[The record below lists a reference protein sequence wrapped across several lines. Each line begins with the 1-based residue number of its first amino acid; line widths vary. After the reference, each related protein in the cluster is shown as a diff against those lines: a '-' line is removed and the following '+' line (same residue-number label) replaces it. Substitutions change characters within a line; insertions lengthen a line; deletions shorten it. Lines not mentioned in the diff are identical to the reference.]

1 MGNASL
7 VNHRW
12 CIQGWARHGWGRD
25 ALTGYFWVRRDQA
38 DVGGLYMAGLNA
50 SELSAAGRDVAGLC
64 MPELGPHQKEYCLHV
79 LFVCVMLFILY

>member
-12 CIQGWARHGWGRD
+12 CIQGWARHGWDRD
-25 ALTGYFWVRRDQA
+25 ALTGYFGVRRDQA

-50 SELSAAGRDVAGLC
+50 SELSAAG
-64 MPELGPHQKEYCLHV
+64 
-79 LFVCVMLFILY
+79 